1 MMEMTK
7 HFYSNYDDDYNRTI
21 NCKDLKTREEV
32 EEEKETESGK
42 EGKEN

>member
-1 MMEMTK
+1 MEMAK
-7 HFYSNYDDDYNRTI
+7 HFYSNYDNNKIRAI
-21 NCKDLKTREEV
+21 NSKELKTREEA